1 MPLIYKLLEKE
12 KNVRHMNNPFVFAC
26 IAPHGEEIIPELQG
40 GHPERMEVT
49 RKSLTKLGEK
59 MTKARP
65 DCIIALSPHATRIDK
80 AAKPLDQEVVQLIR
94 ADNHLQKSKAIY
106 L

>member
-26 IAPHGEEIIPELQG
+26 IAPHGGEIIPELQG
-40 GHPERMEVT
+40 DHPERMEVT
-49 RKSLTKLGEK
+49 RKNLTKLGEK

-94 ADNHLQKSKAIY
+94 ADNLLKKSKAIY